1 MYNPNVGD
9 HFYTLNS
16 YERDS
21 LEEKEWCYEGIGW
34 HSSTKEVIPLYRT
47 YNPNAK
53 SGAHNYTI
61 NYNEVENLV
70 AHGWHDEGTAW
81 YGVVGK

>member
-1 MYNPNVGD
+1 M
-9 HFYTLNS
+9 
-16 YERDS
+16 
-21 LEEKEWCYEGIGW
+21 
-34 HSSTKEVIPLYRT
+34 YRT